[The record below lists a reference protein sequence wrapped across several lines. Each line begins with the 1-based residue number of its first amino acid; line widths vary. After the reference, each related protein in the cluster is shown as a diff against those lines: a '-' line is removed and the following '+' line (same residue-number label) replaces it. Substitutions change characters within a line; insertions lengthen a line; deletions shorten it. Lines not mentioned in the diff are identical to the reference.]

1 MSRSYKFHPKAKD
14 CPVCGGMLHPGDTC
28 EMCKFSFKAWMEWR
42 AIRLKAPMR

>member
-14 CPVCGGMLHPGDTC
+14 CPVCGGMLRPGDTC